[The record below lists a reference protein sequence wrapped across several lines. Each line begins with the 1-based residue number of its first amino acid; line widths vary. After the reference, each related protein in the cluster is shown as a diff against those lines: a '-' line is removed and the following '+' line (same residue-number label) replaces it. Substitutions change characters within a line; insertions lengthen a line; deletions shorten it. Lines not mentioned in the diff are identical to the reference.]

1 MPITLKT
8 GAMIPAIPPSW
19 SATNLHDINIAP
31 ETKILPASG
40 AITGVDFLELLNLM
54 WQIKTFDL
62 ECTAT
67 LADPDFGDD
76 FIFLPQKTQ
85 TITIQDVAIF
95 EQVDINND
103 PSPLTNLE
111 TAPALARLKFVDTEY
126 AEDRSVARQAIRNQ
140 FSVKLITS
148 KASEYSFPH
157 ITRIS
162 DFQTYR
168 AALNSDFEAFFTEW
182 TTETQENFDAFENN
196 TSDRGVFCAEEYA
209 RQLAEI
215 PDLKQAYEIKR
226 DQVLGQLDAAY
237 AASNNDPNGAVAR
250 SAILENFKM
259 QQLLKAEKNL
269 QLFELAHGF
278 ERQVD
283 FFRWHEISANASLC
297 LPSFAGFSIDDN
309 QAYSQGKNASF
320 PSGIFFDGTNNQMA
334 AYIEPRFGTS
344 KGTYTFDYQV
354 QAKNAGESPYTLTKT
369 AEKVVQYLGLK
380 NADGGP
386 PAVGLS
392 TERAVGY
399 RQAIGSGNLEGGVF
413 IDADKYTNTV
423 GVTYA
428 DFFDQDGQPKSPL
441 PDFSDFNALYPDE
454 PEDINAIVYSGILV
468 YGNWQPAIEFFQPV
482 ADKLKEINDAESV
495 AVGVFKVL
503 DEDDVEFFNGAI
515 YANPYIFSEYNVTY
529 KIKTR
534 WTGPVIP

>member
-54 WQIKTFDL
+54 WQVKTFDL

-67 LADPDFGDD
+67 FADPDFGDEFN
-76 FIFLPQKTQ
+76 FIPEKTQ
-85 TITIQDVAIF
+85 TITIEDVAIF
-95 EQVDINND
+95 EQFDSNND

-111 TAPALARLKFVDTEY
+111 TAPALARLKFADAAY

-140 FSVKLITS
+140 FSAKLNTS
-148 KASEYSFPH
+148 KGSQYSYPY

-168 AALNSDFEAFFTEW
+168 SAINADFETFFTEW
-182 TTETQENFDAFENN
+182 TTETQNNFDAFENN
-196 TSDRGVFCAEEYA
+196 TSDRGMFCAEEYS

-237 AASNNDPNGAVAR
+237 AASNNDPTGYVAR
-250 SAILENFKM
+250 IAILENFKM

-278 ERQVD
+278 ERQID
-283 FFRWHEISANASLC
+283 FFQWHEISANASKC
-297 LPSFAGFSIDDN
+297 LPSFAGFSTN
-309 QAYSQGKNASF
+309 GRHASF
-320 PSGIFFDGTNNQMA
+320 PSGIFFDGTDNKMS
-334 AYIEPRFGTS
+334 AYIEPRFGAS
-344 KGTYTFDYQV
+344 EGKYIFNYQV
-354 QAKNAGESPYTLTKT
+354 QGKNAGGEPYSLPGVGTKIVRYIGQG
-369 AEKVVQYLGLK
+369 AG
-380 NADGGP
+380 DFGP

-392 TERAVGY
+392 AERAVGHK
-399 RQAIGSGNLEGGVF
+399 QAFGSGTVEGGQF
-413 IDADKYTNTV
+413 IDANGNMYSMGAN
-423 GVTYA
+423 YES
-428 DFFDQDGQPKSPL
+428 FFDQEGQPISPL
-441 PDFSDFNALYPDE
+441 PDFIDFNELYPDE
-454 PEDINAIVYSGILV
+454 PGDLNAILYSGILQ
-468 YGNWQPAIEFFQPV
+468 YGNWQPVIEFFQPL
-482 ADKLKEINDAESV
+482 ADKVKEINDAESV
-495 AVGVFKVL
+495 AVGVLKVL

-534 WTGPVIP
+534 WTGSVTP